1 VIDSTSGAS
10 FPLGTRGRKH
20 FDHVQVNDFAS
31 FWIRFCRDPI
41 RVPASDVALALIFQN
56 PAMEIVGVP
65 LADYDW
71 VTHVVFGFAPHTS
84 HQMMVSVSW
93 LPWFTN
99 FSA

>member
-1 VIDSTSGAS
+1 
-10 FPLGTRGRKH
+10 
-20 FDHVQVNDFAS
+20 
-31 FWIRFCRDPI
+31 
-41 RVPASDVALALIFQN
+41 
-56 PAMEIVGVP
+56 MEIVGIP

-93 LPWFTN
+93 LPGFTN